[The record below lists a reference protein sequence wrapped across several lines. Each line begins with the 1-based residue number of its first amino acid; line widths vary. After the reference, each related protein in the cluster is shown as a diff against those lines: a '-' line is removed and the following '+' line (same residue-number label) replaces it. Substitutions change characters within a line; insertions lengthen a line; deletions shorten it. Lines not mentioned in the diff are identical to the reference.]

1 MKKFLVL
8 ATLCL
13 VGICCYAQSMGIR
26 FYDRQGR
33 EFVVYAPS
41 GQFSYSMFEGDNVTR
56 NINGDVNQVGRTF
69 ISYNMNGQVSSIGD
83 VYISYDIYGR
93 VVSVGGLYIYYD
105 MNGNIQR
112 TSGRVKR

>member
-8 ATLCL
+8 AAFCL

-26 FYDRQGR
+26 FNDRQGR

-41 GQFSYSMFEGDNVTR
+41 GQFSYSMFEGDYISR
-56 NINGDVNQVGRTF
+56 NMNGDVSQVGNTY

-83 VYISYDIYGR
+83 VYISYDLNGR
-93 VVSVGGLYIYYD
+93 VTSVGGLYISYD
-105 MNGNIQR
+105 FNGNITQ
-112 TSGRVKR
+112 TSGRVRR